1 MVEMRRFRENGR
13 MTGEP
18 TAPSRALY
26 AVSRGG
32 TIVNERSGAISVPGH
47 FAAAPGRTARKIRPS
62 TEG

>member
-1 MVEMRRFRENGR
+1 

-47 FAAAPGRTARKIRPS
+47 FAAAPGRTARKMGPS